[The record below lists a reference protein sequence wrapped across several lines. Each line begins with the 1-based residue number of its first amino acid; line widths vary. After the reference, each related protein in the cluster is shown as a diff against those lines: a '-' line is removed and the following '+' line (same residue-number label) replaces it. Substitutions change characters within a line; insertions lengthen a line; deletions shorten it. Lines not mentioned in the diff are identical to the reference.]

1 MAAQQVAVSFVSAV
15 EDNPARLAW
24 LIVCLYGSSFLY
36 GGALGE
42 VERGILTQP
51 KKKKKKIDN
60 SSKGY
65 KPILMY

>member
-42 VERGILTQP
+42 VEGGIVTRA
-51 KKKKKKIDN
+51 KKKKNK
-60 SSKGY
+60 
-65 KPILMY
+65 